1 MEHQP
6 YSLDLA
12 PSDFQVFP
20 AIKDRLS
27 DHKLAGEEDVKT
39 SVTRWFIS
47 GCPEFYEAGINTLA
61 PRLDKCLNLG
71 RNYVEK

>member
-1 MEHQP
+1 MKHQP

-12 PSDFQVFP
+12 PSDFHVFP

-27 DHKLAGEEDVKT
+27 GHKSAGDEDVKT
-39 SVTRWFIS
+39 AVRRWFIS
-47 GCPEFYEAGINTLA
+47 GCPEFYKLA